1 MNFIVEE
8 EAIGIKSDEVVIV
21 NIEDLLKCM
30 INFFN
35 SIDKELEELY
45 QEQSLKD
52 LEQQD
57 LLHYIER
64 NALNAG
70 GYAKVGKALKK
81 VRQER
86 RQIKNDIDRVR
97 TIKNFTDKYNQKLI
111 VGDIIQLLKDLKI
124 TAKKQKNAKYEYKI
138 LKELE
143 KEQ

>member
-1 MNFIVEE
+1 MEE

-64 NALNAG
+64 NTLNAA

-143 KEQ
+143 KE

>member
-1 MNFIVEE
+1 M
-8 EAIGIKSDEVVIV
+8 

-64 NALNAG
+64 NTLNAG

-86 RQIKNDIDRVR
+86 RKIKNDIDRVR

>member
-1 MNFIVEE
+1 M
-8 EAIGIKSDEVVIV
+8 